1 VCRGDGH
8 TEAIRIEFDPEKISY
23 ETLIADVLRKGTGGR
38 SHTHVERLAAVADA
52 IGACKAQY
60 MSAVWAQDEKQ
71 KEVASK
77 LAAQMKSTM
86 PVLPAA
92 SWHDAEDY
100 HQKYV
105 QKSRR

>member
-23 ETLIADVLRKGTGGR
+23 ETLIADVLRKGTG
-38 SHTHVERLAAVADA
+38 
-52 IGACKAQY
+52 GACKAQY